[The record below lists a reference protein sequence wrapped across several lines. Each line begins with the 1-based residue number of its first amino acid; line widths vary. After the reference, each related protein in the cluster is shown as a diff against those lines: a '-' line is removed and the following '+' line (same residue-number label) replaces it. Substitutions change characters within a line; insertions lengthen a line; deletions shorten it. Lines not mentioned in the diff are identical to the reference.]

1 MGKLIT
7 VGVGFSQNNDS
18 YLAASEASE
27 KALKQLK
34 GKQPSLSLVFWAGK
48 PYEDYIPVNK
58 ALMEHLSGTEFV
70 GGSTDGVVY
79 DGQIYPTGLV
89 VASFY
94 SEYVHFGVSS
104 VEDVSRDPK
113 KLAKETIKK
122 AVGSIKIDHY
132 VDSYMAFTR
141 VKKGNISDLIRM
153 PAFFVFA
160 FTRGFQPTRM
170 GNEDLIIDG
179 IQDELGYYVPIFGG
193 SLGNDMDKVFSNT
206 PYDIVSLHSGK
217 IMKDGLITVFAISD
231 IKYAASYAHG
241 AEPLNKIGSIS
252 QVKNGGFVV
261 SKINDT
267 PIYQWYANQI
277 GISVKEFRLKILY
290 YTQKYPL
297 GFPDG
302 YGNIIMR
309 AGGVPFGKDELSY
322 IAPLKEN
329 TPIFL
334 MNLENNKRLMQANNE
349 LLADIHKHLNK
360 NKLFSRWLR
369 ADMSFVVSCSS
380 RRRVLDQKSSHR
392 ELAELSKLS
401 RSPLFGF
408 CSFGEI
414 GGKPA
419 GQSHFHHLCTN
430 VFNFYDK
437 LMSE

>member
-141 VKKGNISDLIRM
+141 VKKGNLTDIIRM

-160 FTRGFQPTRM
+160 FTRGFQPTKM
-170 GNEDLIIDG
+170 GNEDSIIDG
-179 IQDELGYYVPIFGG
+179 IQEEVGYYVPVFGG
-193 SLGNDMDKVFSNT
+193 SLGSNMDYVFNGT
-206 PYDIVSLHSGK
+206 PYDIISLHSGK

-231 IKYAASYAHG
+231 LKYANSYAHG
-241 AEPLNKIGSIS
+241 AHPLNKLGFVS
-252 QVKNGGFVV
+252 QVDGGGFIVKKVSDVDIIDWYAKEVGV
-261 SKINDT
+261 SK
-267 PIYQWYANQI
+267 
-277 GISVKEFRLKILY
+277 KEFLSKVLY
-290 YTQKYPL
+290 YTQKHPM

-309 AGGVPFGKDELSY
+309 AGGVPFKQWLSY

-334 MNLENNKRLMQANNE
+334 MDLEDNKKLLQANKE
-349 LLADIHKHLNK
+349 LTSDINTHLQK
-360 NKLFSRWLR
+360 SLK
-369 ADMSFVVSCSS
+369 AEISFVVSCSS
-380 RRRVLDQKSSHR
+380 RRRVLDPKSSQQEVR
-392 ELAELSKLS
+392 ELNKLS
-401 RSPLFGF
+401 TTPTFGF

-414 GGKPA
+414 GSKPA
-419 GQSHFHHLCTN
+419 GASHYHHLCTN
-430 VFNFYDK
+430 LFNFYDK

>member
-18 YLAASEASE
+18 YLAAAEASE

-34 GKQPSLSLVFWAGK
+34 GIQPSLSLVFWAGK

-141 VKKGNISDLIRM
+141 VKKGNLTDIIRM

-160 FTRGFQPTRM
+160 FTRGFQPTKM
-170 GNEDLIIDG
+170 GNEDSIIDG
-179 IQDELGYYVPIFGG
+179 IQEEVGYYVPVFGG
-193 SLGNDMDKVFSNT
+193 SLGSNMDYVFNGT
-206 PYDIVSLHSGK
+206 PYDIISLHSGK

-231 IKYAASYAHG
+231 VKYANSYAHG
-241 AEPLNKIGSIS
+241 AQALNKLGYIS
-252 QVKNGGFVV
+252 EVDNGGFVV
-261 SKINDT
+261 KKISGMHIID
-267 PIYQWYANQI
+267 WYAKEI
-277 GISVKEFRLKILY
+277 GISKKEFLSKILF

-309 AGGVPFGKDELSY
+309 AGGVPYKEWLSY
-322 IAPLKEN
+322 IAPLHEN

-334 MNLENNKRLMQANNE
+334 MDLEDNKRLLQANKE
-349 LLADIHKHLNK
+349 LLTDVQKHLQK
-360 NKLFSRWLR
+360 SLR
-369 ADMSFVVSCSS
+369 PEISFVVSCSS
-380 RRRVLDQKSSHR
+380 RQN
-392 ELAELSKLS
+392 LSQ
-401 RSPLFGF
+401 
-408 CSFGEI
+408 
-414 GGKPA
+414 A
-419 GQSHFHHLCTN
+419 
-430 VFNFYDK
+430 
-437 LMSE
+437 LMTSE